1 MSVGEK
7 KKLAVQKIGSTG
19 FSSALNTHRT
29 NEACSYTVIAR
40 LGHVIVN
47 AVICRY
53 SHRLATGLNAVI
65 LTRFCTVY
73 WLTKIKCYKSF
84 DSYFFLGGG
93 GGRGRLDFRVFLSN
107 RFPCLWVTLPVKS
120 RNSEV
125 HMFLPH
131 LWLLFLSLTQL
142 CTNCSP
148 PSHFHDLN
156 IECDQKLN
164 EKLQSTF

>member
-1 MSVGEK
+1 MLGTGMGIVRENANFRSSETDFPQREKKCQWEK

-47 AVICRY
+47 AVICCY

-65 LTRFCTVY
+65 LTRFCTVF

-84 DSYFFLGGG
+84 DSYFFLGVGG
-93 GGRGRLDFRVFLSN
+93 GGGGG
-107 RFPCLWVTLPVKS
+107 
-120 RNSEV
+120 
-125 HMFLPH
+125 
-131 LWLLFLSLTQL
+131 
-142 CTNCSP
+142 
-148 PSHFHDLN
+148 
-156 IECDQKLN
+156 
-164 EKLQSTF
+164 